1 LCPPPP
7 PPPPPP
13 LPPSSSRLRNTL
25 RSTSAPPLSPP
36 PPYPPTARSLDS
48 LLEQRKFSAALSSIT
63 ALLGEVK
70 RLDDKA
76 LLVELHLIESR
87 ILFALKNLAKS
98 RAALTAGRTAA
109 GAIYVGPEVQS
120 EIDLQAGTLHAE
132 ERDYRTAFSYFY
144 EAFEGRNAL
153 GSPTA
158 VEPLKYMLLC
168 KVMMAQP
175 EDVPALIGSKAG
187 LKHAGVD
194 LEALRA
200 VAQAYKDRS
209 LVAFERA
216 RADFAPQV
224 EGDPFV
230 ARHLAHMADVLLEQN
245 LVRIIEPFSCVELN
259 HVAELLGM
267 PVGRIEA
274 KLGQMVLDKKI
285 SATLDQGR
293 GVLLVFRKEAKDAAF
308 ESALL
313 AIKNLSKVAAVLS
326 ERSAAQL
333 YS

>member
-1 LCPPPP
+1 
-7 PPPPPP
+7 
-13 LPPSSSRLRNTL
+13 
-25 RSTSAPPLSPP
+25 
-36 PPYPPTARSLDS
+36 
-48 LLEQRKFSAALSSIT
+48 
-63 ALLGEVK
+63 VK

-87 ILFALKNLAKS
+87 ILFALKNLPKS

-187 LKHAGVD
+187 LKHAGAD

-209 LVAFERA
+209 LVAFERV
-216 RADFAPQV
+216 RVEFAPQV

-245 LVRIIEPFSCVELN
+245 LARIIEPFSCVELG
-259 HVAELLGM
+259 HVAGLLGM

-293 GVLLVFRKEAKDAAF
+293 GVLLVFPAEIKDPAF
-308 ESALL
+308 ESALS
-313 AIKNLSKVAAVLS
+313 AIKNLSKVTDELEKRTVS
-326 ERSAAQL
+326 QR